1 MIEKLVGHLQF
12 MVRQKNNLIGHLI
25 LPQIFPVRQNVWCA
39 FFIWSDNFWFWS
51 DIVQCLIFILR
62 PVLNNDWLLEKF
74 LVKCIKGQN
83 LRDQQVVLVN
93 LPNCPNFCLVFRY
106 YEDLISC
113 ETFSKIFLR
122 FQSYDPSKFCQFLGG
137 LLFLSFSQTFGR
149 FF

>member
-12 MVRQKNNLIGHLI
+12 MVRQKNNLIGYLT
-25 LPQIFPVRQNVWCA
+25 LPQIFPVQQNVWCA
-39 FFIWSDNFWFWS
+39 FWFWS

-113 ETFSKIFLR
+113 ETFSKNFLR